1 MTPPPAVPDREIP
14 VQAGAVG
21 RGRGSG
27 AGRGA
32 GPRHRQDQQNQPRA
46 QQVCGQPPGRGRV
59 QTHGRE
65 DLCLQVSNR
74 CYLFRLQ
81 KQHWQSN
88 IYKNIS
94 TF

>member
-1 MTPPPAVPDREIP
+1 M
-14 VQAGAVG
+14 QAGAVG

-46 QQVCGQPPGRGRV
+46 QQVRGQPPGRGRV